1 MTSLLNEEMTNA
13 SRIISDKDRTENTE
27 DETQTFDTGDN
38 ENSSYE
44 RLRTPLWGSSRFA
57 LAVLGFFGFV
67 NSYALLVN
75 MSVAIVCMVNRT
87 DTLVTEF
94 NKSLLNKDD
103 FNDCVEFSGERN
115 ASDVPGTHRGGE
127 FNWDTTVQGFILGGF
142 FWGYLV
148 SQIPAGWLAT
158 RFGGKRVFGW
168 SIFIATICTMLTPIG
183 ANTDYRL
190 LIVLRV
196 IVGMCNGTVFPAM
209 HALFG
214 HWSPPLERS
223 KLTALTYSG
232 TQAGIVITF
241 PLGAYLCQNGF
252 GGGWPSIFYV
262 CGMASFLWFVLWMF
276 FVSDS
281 PVEHKR
287 ISHEEKEYI
296 IASLVESAHKKN
308 RKDLKVPWMA
318 IIKSMPSNAIIV
330 SNITSDWGG
339 YTLLSYIPTY
349 MNDVFKLN
357 LTSNGILSALPY
369 IAFWAMIN
377 VAGWVAD
384 FVRVRQLM
392 STTLTRKVFDA
403 FGKIVP
409 AVLMIAL
416 GYVECSATALAVVL
430 LVLSVGLSGFQYS
443 GFIVNHVD
451 IAPAYAGILFG
462 ISNALSAI
470 GGFVSPIIVGEITK
484 EAQTRTE
491 WQIVFYMSA
500 GIYIFGAIFYVIF
513 ASGDLQPW
521 AVETVPIDINN
532 EENSDSDRLESM
544 TLRDLS

>member
-13 SRIISDKDRTENTE
+13 SRIIRDKDRTENTE
-27 DETQTFDTGDN
+27 DETPTFDTGDN

-44 RLRTPLWGSSRFA
+44 HLRTPLWGSSRFA

-87 DTLVTEF
+87 DTLVTKF

-103 FNDCVEFSGERN
+103 FNDCVDFSGERN

-127 FNWDTTVQGFILGGF
+127 FNWDTKVQGFILGGF

-183 ANTDYRL
+183 AKTDYRL

-223 KLTALTYSG
+223 RLTALTYSG

-276 FVSDS
+276 FVSGS

-308 RKDLKVPWMA
+308 RK
-318 IIKSMPSNAIIV
+318 
-330 SNITSDWGG
+330 
-339 YTLLSYIPTY
+339 
-349 MNDVFKLN
+349 
-357 LTSNGILSALPY
+357 NGILSALPY

-377 VAGWVAD
+377 VTGWVAD

-392 STTLTRKVFDA
+392 STTLTRKAFDA

-491 WQIVFYMSA
+491 WQFVFYMSA

-521 AVETVPIDINN
+521 AVETDPIDINN
-532 EENSDSDRLESM
+532 EENSGSDRLESM